1 MQNLTCIICPIGC
14 FLTIEEKSDSDL
26 NITGNKCQRGAVYA
40 KEEIRDPKRVVT
52 ATCEILEISETE
64 VNIPRRI
71 PVRTILPCPKDR
83 INDLLADIYRLK
95 IKLPI
100 KAGDSVLTNWQE
112 TGINVVA
119 TRTIK

>member
-14 FLTIEEKSDSDL
+14 FLTIEEKSDLDL

-52 ATCEILEISETE
+52 ASCEILEISETE
-64 VNIPRRI
+64 TNIPRRI
-71 PVRTILPCPKDR
+71 PVKTILPCPKNR
-83 INDLLADIYRLK
+83 INDLLADLYRLK

-100 KAGDSVLTNWQE
+100 KAGDSVLTNWQG
-112 TGINVVA
+112 TGINIVA